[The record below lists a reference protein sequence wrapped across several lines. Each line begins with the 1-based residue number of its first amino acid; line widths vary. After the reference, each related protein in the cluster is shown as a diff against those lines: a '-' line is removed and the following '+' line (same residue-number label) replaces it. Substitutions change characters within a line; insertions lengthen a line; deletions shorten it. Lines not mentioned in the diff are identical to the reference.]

1 MAVVLNAS
9 GVNRVRFT
17 VINNMKSLFHPQR
30 EIHYIGG
37 TDILPPPLEP
47 EEEAYVLSQ
56 LDTKRSEEAKA
67 LLIERNLRL
76 VVYIAKKFEN
86 TGIGVED
93 LISIGTIGLIKAIDS
108 YSLDKK
114 TKLATYASKCIENE
128 ILMHLR
134 KNKKL
139 NLEVSLNEVIGVDRD
154 GSEIVLE
161 ELIDNKEKPI
171 IDQIY
176 QKDNIDTFLNIF
188 HILTPKEQDIL
199 SKRYGLNN
207 YDKMTQNEIAR
218 EYHISRSYVSRIEKK
233 ALIKLL
239 KCYINKEKDD

>member
-1 MAVVLNAS
+1 M
-9 GVNRVRFT
+9 F
-17 VINNMKSLFHPQR
+17 SL
-30 EIHYIGG
+30 
-37 TDILPPPLEP
+37 LL
-47 EEEAYVLSQ
+47 
-56 LDTKRSEEAKA
+56 A
-67 LLIERNLRL
+67 LLNNAYFISYIKSKTFDLPLSAKEERFYLEKKEQGDKNARDMLIEKNLRL
-76 VVYIAKKFEN
+76 VAHIAKKYN
-86 TGIGVED
+86 NNKDLQED

-154 GSEIVLE
+154 GSEFVLE

-188 HILTPKEQDIL
+188 HILTPKEQDIF

>member
-1 MAVVLNAS
+1 MFSLLLALLNNAYFIS
-9 GVNRVRFT
+9 YIKSKTFDLPLSAKEERF
-17 VINNMKSLFHPQR
+17 
-30 EIHYIGG
+30 Y
-37 TDILPPPLEP
+37 LEKK
-47 EEEAYVLSQ
+47 EQGDKNAR
-56 LDTKRSEEAKA
+56 D
-67 LLIERNLRL
+67 LLIEKNLRL
-76 VVYIAKKFEN
+76 VAHIAKKYN
-86 TGIGVED
+86 NNKDLQED

-239 KCYINKEKDD
+239 KC

>member
-1 MAVVLNAS
+1 MFSLLLALLNNAYFIS
-9 GVNRVRFT
+9 YIKSKTFDLPLSAKEERF
-17 VINNMKSLFHPQR
+17 
-30 EIHYIGG
+30 Y
-37 TDILPPPLEP
+37 LEKK
-47 EEEAYVLSQ
+47 EQGDKNAR
-56 LDTKRSEEAKA
+56 D
-67 LLIERNLRL
+67 LLIEKNLRL
-76 VVYIAKKFEN
+76 VAHIAKKYN
-86 TGIGVED
+86 NNKDLQED

-134 KNKKL
+134 NNKKL

-207 YDKMTQNEIAR
+207 YDKMTQNEIAK

>member
-1 MAVVLNAS
+1 VFSLLLALLNNAYFIS
-9 GVNRVRFT
+9 YIKSKTFDLPLSAKEERF
-17 VINNMKSLFHPQR
+17 
-30 EIHYIGG
+30 Y
-37 TDILPPPLEP
+37 LEKK
-47 EEEAYVLSQ
+47 EQGDKNAR
-56 LDTKRSEEAKA
+56 D
-67 LLIERNLRL
+67 LLIEKNLRL
-76 VVYIAKKFEN
+76 VAHIAKKYN
-86 TGIGVED
+86 NNKDLQED

-239 KCYINKEKDD
+239 KC

>member
-1 MAVVLNAS
+1 MFSLLLALLNNTYFISYIKSKTFDLPLSAKEE
-9 GVNRVRFT
+9 RF
-17 VINNMKSLFHPQR
+17 
-30 EIHYIGG
+30 Y
-37 TDILPPPLEP
+37 LEKK
-47 EEEAYVLSQ
+47 EQGDKNAR
-56 LDTKRSEEAKA
+56 D
-67 LLIERNLRL
+67 LLIEKNLRL
-76 VVYIAKKFEN
+76 VAHIAKKYN
-86 TGIGVED
+86 NNKDLQED

-207 YDKMTQNEIAR
+207 YDKMTQNEIAK

>member
-1 MAVVLNAS
+1 MINIFSLLLSLLNNAYFIS
-9 GVNRVRFT
+9 Y
-17 VINNMKSLFHPQR
+17 IKSKTF
-30 EIHYIGG
+30 
-37 TDILPPPLEP
+37 DLPLTFK
-47 EEEAYVLSQ
+47 EEQFYLQ
-56 LDTKRSEEAKA
+56 KKCNGDKA
-67 LLIERNLRL
+67 ARDLLIEKNLRL
-76 VVYIAKKFEN
+76 VAHIAKKYN
-86 TGIGVED
+86 NNRDLQED

-108 YSLDKK
+108 YSIDKK

-134 KNKKL
+134 SAKKI
-139 NLEVSLNEVIGVDRD
+139 NQEVSLNEVIGVDRD

-199 SKRYGLNN
+199 SKRYSLNN

>member
-1 MAVVLNAS
+1 M
-9 GVNRVRFT
+9 F
-17 VINNMKSLFHPQR
+17 SL
-30 EIHYIGG
+30 
-37 TDILPPPLEP
+37 LL
-47 EEEAYVLSQ
+47 
-56 LDTKRSEEAKA
+56 A
-67 LLIERNLRL
+67 LLNNAYFISYIKSKTFDLPLSAKEERFYLEKKEQGDKNARDMLIEKNLRL
-76 VVYIAKKFEN
+76 VAHIAKKYN
-86 TGIGVED
+86 NNKDLQED

-207 YDKMTQNEIAR
+207 YDKMTQNEIAK

>member
-1 MAVVLNAS
+1 MFSLLLALLNNAYFISYIKSKTFDLPLNAKEE
-9 GVNRVRFT
+9 RF
-17 VINNMKSLFHPQR
+17 
-30 EIHYIGG
+30 Y
-37 TDILPPPLEP
+37 LEKK
-47 EEEAYVLSQ
+47 EQGDKNAR
-56 LDTKRSEEAKA
+56 D
-67 LLIERNLRL
+67 LLIEKNLRL
-76 VVYIAKKFEN
+76 VAHIAKKYN
-86 TGIGVED
+86 NNKDLQED

-161 ELIDNKEKPI
+161 ELIDNKERPI

-207 YDKMTQNEIAR
+207 YDKMTQNEIAK

>member
-1 MAVVLNAS
+1 MFSLLLALLNNAYFIS
-9 GVNRVRFT
+9 YIKSKTFDLPLSAKEERF
-17 VINNMKSLFHPQR
+17 
-30 EIHYIGG
+30 Y
-37 TDILPPPLEP
+37 LEKK
-47 EEEAYVLSQ
+47 EQGDKNAR
-56 LDTKRSEEAKA
+56 D
-67 LLIERNLRL
+67 LLIEKNLRL
-76 VVYIAKKFEN
+76 AAHIAKKYN
-86 TGIGVED
+86 NNKDLQED

>member
-1 MAVVLNAS
+1 MFSLLLALLNNAYFIS
-9 GVNRVRFT
+9 YIKSKTFDLPLSAKEERF
-17 VINNMKSLFHPQR
+17 
-30 EIHYIGG
+30 Y
-37 TDILPPPLEP
+37 LEKK
-47 EEEAYVLSQ
+47 EQGDKNAR
-56 LDTKRSEEAKA
+56 D
-67 LLIERNLRL
+67 LLIEKNLRL
-76 VVYIAKKFEN
+76 VAHISKKYN
-86 TGIGVED
+86 NNKDLQED

-176 QKDNIDTFLNIF
+176 QKDNIDTFLNNF
-188 HILTPKEQDIL
+188 HVLTPKEQDIL
-199 SKRYGLNN
+199 SKRYGLNH
-207 YDKMTQNEIAR
+207 YDKMTQNEIAK
-218 EYHISRSYVSRIEKK
+218 EYRISRSYVSRIEKK

>member
-1 MAVVLNAS
+1 MFSLLLALLNNAYFIS
-9 GVNRVRFT
+9 YIKSKTFDLPLSAKEERF
-17 VINNMKSLFHPQR
+17 
-30 EIHYIGG
+30 Y
-37 TDILPPPLEP
+37 LEKK
-47 EEEAYVLSQ
+47 EQGDKNAR
-56 LDTKRSEEAKA
+56 D
-67 LLIERNLRL
+67 LLIEKNLRL
-76 VVYIAKKFEN
+76 VAHIAKKYN
-86 TGIGVED
+86 NNKDLQED

-161 ELIDNKEKPI
+161 ELIDNKEKSI

>member
-1 MAVVLNAS
+1 MFSLLLALLNNAYFISYIKSKTFDLPLNAKEE
-9 GVNRVRFT
+9 RF
-17 VINNMKSLFHPQR
+17 
-30 EIHYIGG
+30 Y
-37 TDILPPPLEP
+37 LEKK
-47 EEEAYVLSQ
+47 EQGDKNAR
-56 LDTKRSEEAKA
+56 D
-67 LLIERNLRL
+67 LLIEKNLRL
-76 VVYIAKKFEN
+76 VAHIAKKYN
-86 TGIGVED
+86 NNKDLQED
-93 LISIGTIGLIKAIDS
+93 LISIGTIGLIKAIES

-207 YDKMTQNEIAR
+207 YDKMTQNEIAK

>member
-1 MAVVLNAS
+1 MFSLLLALLNNAYFIS
-9 GVNRVRFT
+9 YIKSKTFDLPLSAKEERF
-17 VINNMKSLFHPQR
+17 
-30 EIHYIGG
+30 Y
-37 TDILPPPLEP
+37 LEKK
-47 EEEAYVLSQ
+47 EQGHKNAR
-56 LDTKRSEEAKA
+56 D
-67 LLIERNLRL
+67 LLIEKNLRL
-76 VVYIAKKFEN
+76 VAHIAKKYN
-86 TGIGVED
+86 NNKDLQED

-207 YDKMTQNEIAR
+207 YDKMTQNEIAK

>member
-1 MAVVLNAS
+1 MFSLLLALLNNAYFISYIKSKTFDLPLSAKEERFYLEKKEQGDKNAS
-9 GVNRVRFT
+9 
-17 VINNMKSLFHPQR
+17 
-30 EIHYIGG
+30 
-37 TDILPPPLEP
+37 D
-47 EEEAYVLSQ
+47 
-56 LDTKRSEEAKA
+56 
-67 LLIERNLRL
+67 LLIEKNLRL
-76 VVYIAKKFEN
+76 VAHIAKKYN
-86 TGIGVED
+86 NNKDLQED

-207 YDKMTQNEIAR
+207 YDKMTQNEIAK

>member
-1 MAVVLNAS
+1 MFSLLLALLNNAYFIS
-9 GVNRVRFT
+9 YIKSKTFDLPLSAKEERF
-17 VINNMKSLFHPQR
+17 
-30 EIHYIGG
+30 Y
-37 TDILPPPLEP
+37 LEKK
-47 EEEAYVLSQ
+47 EQGDKNAR
-56 LDTKRSEEAKA
+56 D
-67 LLIERNLRL
+67 LLIEKNLRL
-76 VVYIAKKFEN
+76 VAHIAKKYN
-86 TGIGVED
+86 NNKDLQED

-114 TKLATYASKCIENE
+114 TKLATYSSKCIENE

>member
-1 MAVVLNAS
+1 MFSLLLALLNNAYFIS
-9 GVNRVRFT
+9 YIKSKTFDLPLSAKEERF
-17 VINNMKSLFHPQR
+17 
-30 EIHYIGG
+30 Y
-37 TDILPPPLEP
+37 LEKK
-47 EEEAYVLSQ
+47 EQGDKNAR
-56 LDTKRSEEAKA
+56 D
-67 LLIERNLRL
+67 LLIEKNLRL
-76 VVYIAKKFEN
+76 VAHIAKKYN
-86 TGIGVED
+86 NNKDLQED

-207 YDKMTQNEIAR
+207 YDKMTQNELAK

>member
-1 MAVVLNAS
+1 MFSLLLALLNNAYFIS
-9 GVNRVRFT
+9 YIKSKTFDLPLSAKEERF
-17 VINNMKSLFHPQR
+17 
-30 EIHYIGG
+30 Y
-37 TDILPPPLEP
+37 LEKK
-47 EEEAYVLSQ
+47 EQGDKNAR
-56 LDTKRSEEAKA
+56 D
-67 LLIERNLRL
+67 LLIEKNLRL
-76 VVYIAKKFEN
+76 VAHIAKKYN
-86 TGIGVED
+86 NNKDLQED

-207 YDKMTQNEIAR
+207 YDKMTQNEIA
-218 EYHISRSYVSRIEKK
+218 K
-233 ALIKLL
+233 
-239 KCYINKEKDD
+239 

>member
-1 MAVVLNAS
+1 M
-9 GVNRVRFT
+9 F
-17 VINNMKSLFHPQR
+17 SL
-30 EIHYIGG
+30 
-37 TDILPPPLEP
+37 LL
-47 EEEAYVLSQ
+47 
-56 LDTKRSEEAKA
+56 A
-67 LLIERNLRL
+67 LLNNAYFISYIKSKTFDLPLSAKEERFYLEKKEQGDKNARDMLIEKKLRL
-76 VVYIAKKFEN
+76 VAHIAKKYN
-86 TGIGVED
+86 NNKDLQED

>member
-1 MAVVLNAS
+1 MFSLLLALLNNTYFISYIKSKTFDLPLSAKEE
-9 GVNRVRFT
+9 RF
-17 VINNMKSLFHPQR
+17 
-30 EIHYIGG
+30 Y
-37 TDILPPPLEP
+37 LEKK
-47 EEEAYVLSQ
+47 EQGDKNAR
-56 LDTKRSEEAKA
+56 D
-67 LLIERNLRL
+67 LLIEKNLRL
-76 VVYIAKKFEN
+76 VAHIAKKYN
-86 TGIGVED
+86 NNKDLQED

-108 YSLDKK
+108 YSFDKK

-207 YDKMTQNEIAR
+207 YDKMTQNEIAK

>member
-1 MAVVLNAS
+1 MFSLLLALLNNAYFISYIKSKTFDLPLNAKEE
-9 GVNRVRFT
+9 RF
-17 VINNMKSLFHPQR
+17 
-30 EIHYIGG
+30 Y
-37 TDILPPPLEP
+37 LEKK
-47 EEEAYVLSQ
+47 EQGDKNAR
-56 LDTKRSEEAKA
+56 D
-67 LLIERNLRL
+67 LLIEKNLRL
-76 VVYIAKKFEN
+76 AAHIAKKYN
-86 TGIGVED
+86 NNKDLQED

-207 YDKMTQNEIAR
+207 YDKMTQNEIAK

>member
-1 MAVVLNAS
+1 MFSLLLALLNNAYFIS
-9 GVNRVRFT
+9 YIKSKNFDLPLSAKEERF
-17 VINNMKSLFHPQR
+17 
-30 EIHYIGG
+30 Y
-37 TDILPPPLEP
+37 LEKK
-47 EEEAYVLSQ
+47 EQGDKNAR
-56 LDTKRSEEAKA
+56 D
-67 LLIERNLRL
+67 LLIEKNLRL
-76 VVYIAKKFEN
+76 VAHIAKKYN
-86 TGIGVED
+86 NNKDLQED

-207 YDKMTQNEIAR
+207 YDKMTQNEIAK